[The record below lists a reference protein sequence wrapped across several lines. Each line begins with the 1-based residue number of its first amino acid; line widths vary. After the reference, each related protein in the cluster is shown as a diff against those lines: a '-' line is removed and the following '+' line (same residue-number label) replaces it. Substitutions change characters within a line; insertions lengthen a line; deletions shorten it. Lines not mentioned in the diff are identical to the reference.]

1 MDKNNLY
8 FHIHY
13 CNHRETYEDWKRKH
27 KKKIARKINHH
38 ELLLVTGGKGYISTE
53 NKEFFVEKGMLFYLK
68 PDIFHSIEPNL
79 SEPLT
84 FLSVHFSFIC
94 VNFCND
100 KWNLSNEI
108 EYLKFPIMQKFKN
121 YYPLFHIFKKL
132 VETWST
138 KLPDYEFSCK
148 IILEELLLEIY
159 DNLKR
164 QDTNYSSTL
173 KVEKIIKYLHEN
185 INKSITLKELS
196 DLVSLSPSY
205 LSRTFKDTTGY
216 SIIEF
221 FNRMKI
227 DKAEA
232 LIIVGDKK
240 IKEISEL
247 IGFKDEFY
255 FSRLFKKI
263 KGISP
268 KEFYNKNV
276 HEY

>member
-13 CNHRETYEDWKRKH
+13 CTHRETYEDWKQKH

-38 ELLLVTGGKGYISTE
+38 ELFLVTGGKGYISTE
-53 NKEFFVEKGMLFYLK
+53 NREFFVEKGMLFYLK
-68 PDIFHSIEPNL
+68 PDVFHSIEPNL

-100 KWNLSNEI
+100 KWNLSTEI
-108 EYLKFPIMQKFKN
+108 EYLKFPTMQKFKN
-121 YYPLFHIFKKL
+121 HYPLFHIFKKL

-138 KLPDYEFSCK
+138 KLPDYEFSCRM
-148 IILEELLLEIY
+148 ILEELLLEIH

-196 DLVSLSPSY
+196 DLVSFSPSY

-221 FNRMKI
+221 FNKMKI

-232 LIIVGDKK
+232 LIMVGDKK

-247 IGFKDEFY
+247 LGFKDEFY

>member
-13 CNHRETYEDWKRKH
+13 CNHRETYEDWKH
-27 KKKIARKINHH
+27 KKKIARKLKHH
-38 ELLLVTGGKGYISTE
+38 ELFLVTGGKGYISTE
-53 NKEFFVEKGMLFYLK
+53 NREFSVERGMLFYLK
-68 PDIFHSIEPNL
+68 SDVFHSIEPNL
-79 SEPLT
+79 REPLS

-100 KWNLSNEI
+100 KWNLSTEI
-108 EYLKFPIMQKFKN
+108 KYLKFPIMQKFKN

-138 KLPDYEFSCK
+138 KLPNYEFSCK
-148 IILEELLLEIY
+148 IILEELLLEIH

-164 QDTNYSSTL
+164 QNTNYSSTL
-173 KVEKIIKYLHEN
+173 KIEKIIKYLHEN

-221 FNRMKI
+221 FNKMKI
-227 DKAEA
+227 DKAES

-247 IGFKDEFY
+247 LGFKDEFY